1 MYIITIDGPASS
13 GKGTVAR
20 RVAALLGFNYLD
32 SGAIYRAL
40 GLIVTTRNYNLN
52 DLDGIVKLIQ
62 EDFALYFK
70 DNQTYLNGD
79 EITQAIRAEQI
90 GMYASVLAKNSKIR
104 AALLD
109 YQHLFATKSGKGLV
123 TDGRDM
129 GSIVFPEAALKV
141 FLTAKAEVRAHRRY
155 QDLQKSCQSVTMEA
169 ILRDIVLRDK
179 QDTERAA
186 APLRYDG
193 TFKVL
198 DNSDLTIEETVDCIV
213 NWFHQISGI

>member
-20 RVAALLGFNYLD
+20 RVAILLGFNYLD

-40 GLIVTTRNYNLN
+40 GLIVTTRNYDIN
-52 DLDGIVKLIQ
+52 DTDGIVKLI
-62 EDFALYFK
+62 EKDFALFFK
-70 DNQTYLNGD
+70 DNQVYLNGA

-90 GMYASVLAKNSKIR
+90 GMYASILGKNSKIR
-104 AALLD
+104 AALLN
-109 YQHLFATKSGKGLV
+109 YQHLFAAKSGKGLV

-129 GSIVFPEAALKV
+129 GSVVFPDAILKV

-155 QDLQKSCQSVTMEA
+155 QDLQKSCQSVKMEA
-169 ILRDIVLRDK
+169 ILRDIMLRDK
-179 QDTERAA
+179 QDTERVI
-186 APLRYDG
+186 APLCYDD

-198 DNSDLTIEETVDCIV
+198 DNSDLTIEETVSCIV
-213 NWFHQISGI
+213 NWFHQISDV